1 MSQVLAKTKPQSKRV
16 LVYTQY
22 RASVSR
28 KIQVYWIISHTVPYL
43 YEILSAMEMFSEY
56 PVQ

>member
-16 LVYTQY
+16 LVYIQY
-22 RASVSR
+22 QASVSR
-28 KIQVYWIISHTVPYL
+28 KIQGYSIISHTVPYL
-43 YEILSAMEMFSEY
+43 YEKLSAMEMFSEY